1 MSSVHNGQKIRILI
15 LYEIL
20 KSETDENHKL
30 TTNELLE
37 KLKSHGLLCDRK
49 TLYDDIDILNEY
61 GFEVLTDKSKSNSY
75 YVVSR
80 DFEIPELRILIDAV
94 QAAGFVTPKKSEEL
108 VDKIAT
114 LGGKNRAALLKSTT
128 TYNTIKH
135 DNESI
140 FYNVSAIDDGI
151 TSSQKITFQYFD
163 YDDLGKR
170 IYRYN
175 GARYSVCPLSLMI
188 NDNFY
193 YLLAYSDKDSEIRN
207 YRVDRMDKV
216 ERTNEKFDFKEL
228 TADFNPE
235 TMRKSVFSMFSGRPQ
250 KVEIEFEESLLDIVK
265 DKFGDI
271 PIYVKG
277 NSYKIIEEIEV
288 SPTFFGWCTQFG
300 EKLKILTE
308 KTKKEYLNYLSKILD
323 NYEKKQ

>member
-1 MSSVHNGQKIRILI
+1 MNSIHNGQKIRILI

-30 TTNELLE
+30 TTNALLE
-37 KLKSHGLLCDRK
+37 RLKSKGLLCDRK
-49 TLYDDIDILNEY
+49 TLYNDIEILNEY

-80 DFEIPELRILIDAV
+80 DFQIPELRILIDAV
-94 QAAGFVTPKKSEEL
+94 QAAGFITPHKSEEL

-114 LGGKNRAALLKSTT
+114 LGGKNRADLLKRTT

-135 DNESI
+135 KNESI

-151 TSSQKITFQYFD
+151 TLSKKITFQYFD

-170 IYRYN
+170 VYRYN

-216 ERTNEKFDFKEL
+216 ECVDESFDHDKL
-228 TADFNPE
+228 MGDFNPDSL
-235 TMRKSVFSMFSGRPQ
+235 RKSVFSMFSGHLE
-250 KVEIEFEESLLDIVK
+250 KVEIEFDGSILDVVK
-265 DKFGDI
+265 DKFGNI

-277 NSYKIIEEIEV
+277 NDYKITEEIEI

-300 EKLKILTE
+300 DKLRILTE
-308 KTKKEYLNYLSKILD
+308 KVQREYLDYLDVILK
-323 NYEKKQ
+323 NYESKR

>member
-1 MSSVHNGQKIRILI
+1 MNSIHNGQKIRILI

-30 TTNELLE
+30 TTNELLG

-49 TLYDDIDILNEY
+49 TLYNDIDILNEY

-94 QAAGFVTPKKSEEL
+94 QAAGFITPKKSEEL
-108 VDKIAT
+108 VNKIAT

-151 TSSQKITFQYFD
+151 TSSKKITFQYFD

-216 ERTNEKFDFKEL
+216 ECINEKFDFKEM
-228 TADFNPE
+228 TVDFNPE
-235 TMRKSVFSMFSGRPQ
+235 TMRKSVFSMFSGRLQ

-277 NSYKIIEEIEV
+277 NSYKIIEEIEI

-300 EKLKILTE
+300 DKLKILTE
-308 KTKKEYLNYLSKILD
+308 KTQKEYLDYLAAILD
-323 NYEKKQ
+323 NYEKKL